1 MKALGFPFRQ
11 LGELL
16 RNMSL
21 SGSSGNVCAWGIF
34 VILCLIPVAVLVVLK
49 LSKRARKIDYCLIPI
64 AIAEAAAL
72 YLSVNPL
79 LIGDWDMVSKP
90 LENADLR
97 VATIGASFYSLLMCY
112 LVLRFCIRLLKGS
125 RDDTFRLIEELCVIA
140 CIVLACFAVL
150 EAVTLVE
157 NLKGPSEAEQSML
170 VEAIERFE
178 ETETADRAFAVW
190 KSVSATLVRLG
201 MAVTF
206 LLTGLIVRRYR
217 IDGAT
222 EANEK
227 RVHSFTVFCVVEIVL
242 YLLGVAAFNVGQ
254 LLCINRLLTFDISLI
269 LPVSELVA
277 IAFIPAALYMMR
289 ETREVKEE
297 NSLYI

>member
-1 MKALGFPFRQ
+1 MKVLGFPFRQ
-11 LGELL
+11 VGELL

-21 SGSSGNVCAWGIF
+21 SGTSGNVCAWGIY
-34 VILCLIPVAVLVVLK
+34 VILCLIPVAVLIALI
-49 LSKRARKIDYCLIPI
+49 ARKKAKKIDFCLIPI

-79 LIGDWDMVSKP
+79 LIGDWDMRAKP
-90 LENADLR
+90 LVDADMR
-97 VATIGASFYSLLMCY
+97 IATIGASFYSLLMCY
-112 LVLRFCIRLLKGS
+112 LVLRFCIKLLKGS
-125 RDDTFRLIEELCVIA
+125 REETFRQIVRLCV
-140 CIVLACFAVL
+140 LAFVAILVFAVFD
-150 EAVTLVE
+150 V
-157 NLKGPSEAEQSML
+157 
-170 VEAIERFE
+170 IEFAD
-178 ETETADRAFAVW
+178 TVKKMPKTDTADRAFAVW
-190 KSVSATLVRLG
+190 KGTFSAITQLG
-201 MAVTF
+201 LAVTL

-227 RVHSFTVFCVVEIVL
+227 RVRKFTVFCVVAIVL

-254 LLCINRLLTFDISLI
+254 LLCINRLLSFDISLI
-269 LPVSELVA
+269 LPVSELVV
-277 IAFIPAALYMMR
+277 IAFIPAALHMMR

>member
-1 MKALGFPFRQ
+1 MKVLGFPFRQ
-11 LGELL
+11 VGELL

-21 SGSSGNVCAWGIF
+21 SGTSGNVCAWGIY
-34 VILCLIPVAVLVVLK
+34 VILCLIPVAVLIALI
-49 LSKRARKIDYCLIPI
+49 ARKKAKKIDFCLIPI

-79 LIGDWDMVSKP
+79 LIGDWDMYTKP
-90 LENADLR
+90 LVDADMR
-97 VATIGASFYSLLMCY
+97 IATIGASFYSLLMCY
-112 LVLRFCIRLLKGS
+112 LVLRFCIKLLKGS
-125 RDDTFRLIEELCVIA
+125 REETFRQIVRLCV
-140 CIVLACFAVL
+140 LAFVAILVFAVFD
-150 EAVTLVE
+150 V
-157 NLKGPSEAEQSML
+157 
-170 VEAIERFE
+170 IEFAD
-178 ETETADRAFAVW
+178 TVKKMPKTDTADRAFAVW
-190 KSVSATLVRLG
+190 KGTFSAITQLG
-201 MAVTF
+201 LAVTL

-227 RVHSFTVFCVVEIVL
+227 RVRKFTVFCIVAIVL

-254 LLCINRLLTFDISLI
+254 LLCINRLLSFDISLI
-269 LPVSELVA
+269 LPVSELVV
-277 IAFIPAALYMMR
+277 IAFIPAALHMMR